1 MRQTYHRADLDTLE
15 LTVKIGDPKAYTKP
29 WIGLDKFVLKR
40 QPRTFDIPE
49 MICVPSEAEE
59 CKKTVAEPAA
69 K

>member
-1 MRQTYHRADLDTLE
+1 M
-15 LTVKIGDPKAYTKP
+15 KIDDPKAYTKP

-40 QPRTFDIPE
+40 QPRTFDIRE

-59 CKKTVAEPAA
+59 YKKTVAEPAA